1 MNSIFQLADQW
12 TGSTDIDEYVDFLSR
27 SYTIVFQDLDEADE
41 LQYPDEWKPHLT
53 GKSIQAL
60 SGPAA
65 DELALELYRAKFT
78 ADNIAVDKGDV
89 CPSFGEVS
97 LDYIKSKYGAAGGK
111 RLKQKMKVFAK
122 ALANCNA
129 TNIGSQ
135 ESHSDWLWLFSRLV
149 GCYTPSGR
157 IKGIPATGVSFV
169 CGVLE
174 EIAAMSM
181 KTHLKLP
188 SSCQTP
194 EMKSMKA
201 GKNSTMVGYVGL
213 PMAEKWLGSIFAR
226 LKLNGTS
233 SADVKMKDC
242 VFDVLRH
249 STHTYEEATG
259 AAGGDHTVDK
269 MTTAADLF
277 ILVANLWCAT
287 LGDTAEAAREAAK
300 AKAG

>member
-1 MNSIFQLADQW
+1 MCAKPTPACSASPHRGHPKPNLTLLAAHPPPP
-12 TGSTDIDEYVDFLSR
+12 TL
-27 SYTIVFQDLDEADE
+27 
-41 LQYPDEWKPHLT
+41 PKPHLT

-78 ADNIAVDKGDV
+78 ADTVAVTKGDT

-111 RLKQKMKVFAK
+111 RLKQKMKVFAA

-129 TNIGSQ
+129 TADSGGQ
-135 ESHSDWLWLFSRLV
+135 GEGSHSDWLWLFSRLV

-157 IKGIPATGVSFV
+157 IKGIPAKGVSFV
-169 CGVLE
+169 CGMLE
-174 EIAAMSM
+174 EIAEMSM
-181 KTHLKLP
+181 KTHKKLP

-213 PMAEKWLGSIFAR
+213 PAAEKWLDSIFAR
-226 LKLNGTS
+226 LNLKGTS
-233 SADVKMKDC
+233 PADVNLKNV

-249 STHTYEEATG
+249 STHAYEEATG
-259 AAGGDHTVDK
+259 MAGGDHTVAK

-287 LGDTAEAAREAAK
+287 LGDTAQAAQEAAK
-300 AKAG
+300 AKKA